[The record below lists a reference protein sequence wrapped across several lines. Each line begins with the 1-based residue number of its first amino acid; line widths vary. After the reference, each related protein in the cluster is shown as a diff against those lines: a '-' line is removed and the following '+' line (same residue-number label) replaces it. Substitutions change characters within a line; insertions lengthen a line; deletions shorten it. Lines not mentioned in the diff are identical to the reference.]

1 MEICAF
7 FLSLRLRVY
16 NSVVL
21 YDFESGADINVH
33 RSSVYSQFICE
44 SSTQHHIY

>member
-16 NSVVL
+16 NSVDL
-21 YDFESGADINVH
+21 DGFESGAE
-33 RSSVYSQFICE
+33 Y
-44 SSTQHHIY
+44 